1 MKGKL
6 LKIATVYLCLFI
18 ASIGILYAIGK
29 KETITENSGEGIVLL
44 NRAEKEAKQVTPSM
58 KELEEYLISGEA
70 ESGNGVIEKIV
81 VSFVILGVLYVA
93 TLFLYVYEKILK
105 PFDKLEKYAEKVA
118 GGDLDITLEYEQT
131 NYFGAFT
138 WAFDHMREEIK
149 YARKREQ
156 EAIEGNKTVIAS
168 LSHDIKTPIASIRA
182 YSEAL
187 EAGLDTTYE
196 KRQMYT
202 STIMNKCDEVT
213 GLVNDLVLHSL
224 SELEKLEI
232 NLTEVP
238 MGEVVRQTVLELGFS
253 YLNIEEPLADDVVI
267 GDPKR
272 VAQIIENLLNNARKY
287 AAEKPV
293 YISSAVEAGKY
304 FVRVRDTGTGIP
316 PEDMP
321 FVLQKFYRGK
331 NVEGKPGSGLGLYIV
346 KYLVEA
352 MQGGIELHNSEEGLE
367 VEIFLPLFK

>member
-81 VSFVILGVLYVA
+81 VCFVILGVLYVA

-367 VEIFLPLFK
+367 VEFFLPLLK